1 MLLQTAEVTLTT
13 QCLYYL
19 ILRLSESLLCIANT
33 FFFFIFFFFSSRH
46 SPSLAPLSQ
55 SSYSL
60 FYYYVKSAKSFE
72 TKILFECCKSFPL
85 QSCIFCYS
93 LPLPLKQIRYL
104 SADSDNVW
112 NFLQAPL
119 LCIYKIYKCLYCFVW
134 RYLNH
139 YKCLRFPRFVIAF
152 WICKPLK
159 SSRESYIYLL
169 ISLQLTALCNLSICF
184 EFDWKWRY
192 KYSNN
197 NNKKNPCGISSADN
211 TQQVVETFKRL
222 RAFYFPPD

>member
-1 MLLQTAEVTLTT
+1 MGQKS
-13 QCLYYL
+13 CLNV
-19 ILRLSESLLCIANT
+19 AN
-33 FFFFIFFFFSSRH
+33 
-46 SPSLAPLSQ
+46 PSL
-55 SSYSL
+55 YSL
-60 FYYYVKSAKSFE
+60 A
-72 TKILFECCKSFPL
+72 
-85 QSCIFCYS
+85 FCYS

-104 SADSDNVW
+104 SVDSDNVW

-119 LCIYKIYKCLYCFVW
+119 LCIYKIYKCLYSFVW

-139 YKCLRFPRFVIAF
+139 YKCLRFPRFVISF
-152 WICKPLK
+152 RFCKPLK

-197 NNKKNPCGISSADN
+197 NNKKQQQRQQQNPVASILQTIPS
-211 TQQVVETFKRL
+211 R
-222 RAFYFPPD
+222 